1 MEEEKTFT
9 SHVFKF
15 DETTKSQLMN
25 LTQYILL
32 ALIPTVALN
41 KTIHTFVPTADE
53 NNGSFE
59 LSLEIAGQ
67 IVVLFV
73 GMFFIHRL
81 VTYLPTYS
89 GSEYPDINLFTPI
102 LTFLVIVLSIQSK
115 VGDKANI
122 LYRRLMDVLGYS
134 QTHQTQEAMTNNVKT
149 TQPIQGTPMKQT
161 SPSMKQTSP
170 PIVDPKQFPNE
181 QVPSLDIR
189 ENMEPQM
196 PTYTQQPERERVSTM
211 SQLPHQEQPQMM
223 EEPMAA
229 NDAIGGGFGVPF

>member
-32 ALIPTVALN
+32 ALIPTVVLN
-41 KTIHTFVPTADE
+41 KTIHTFVPIADE
-53 NNGSFE
+53 NKGSFE

-122 LYRRLMDVLGYS
+122 LYQRLMDVLGYS

-161 SPSMKQTSP
+161 SPP
-170 PIVDPKQFPNE
+170 FVDPKQFPIE
-181 QVPSLDIR
+181 QIPSNDIR

-196 PTYTQQPERERVSTM
+196 PQYTQQPQQPERERVSTM

-229 NDAIGGGFGVPF
+229 NDAIGGGFGGVPF